1 MLKRRHGLNRC
12 LLCEVC
18 MDIEKALDE
27 SRIVSIEAVFEL
39 DSFDPVSQKAFED
52 LLDDE

>member
-1 MLKRRHGLNRC
+1 
-12 LLCEVC
+12 
-18 MDIEKALDE
+18 MDIEEILDNA
-27 SRIVSIEAVFEL
+27 RAVSIEAMFEL